1 MTDTPH
7 APATG
12 DRPID
17 RPDVA
22 YVMTHHPRVAM
33 TFIAGEL
40 AEIQRLGGRITPIA
54 MNSPAAEDVATPEGA
69 AARAETLYLKE
80 QGIAR
85 LAITWAAVTARHP
98 VAMARLVRTAVA
110 SARLDPKLIIRRLV
124 HLVYAAT
131 AVRRCRARGVRHLHA
146 HFGQSPSTIAW
157 FTAEIG
163 NMGRGPRWTWSFT
176 IHGFQDFVDETIA
189 RLDLKAASATFV
201 VCISDFTRS
210 QLCRITDPRLWDR
223 FHVVRCGID
232 LEAFAPRAPR
242 PMREVPRVLV
252 VARLS
257 AEKGHPVLLEAARIL
272 RERGTRIEVEIV
284 GSGPYEPEIREQ
296 AVRSGIADDVHFLGE
311 LQPAEVAVRL
321 ADADVFC
328 LPSFN
333 EGLPVSI
340 MEAMA
345 VGVPVVSTCI
355 SGIPE
360 LAVHHETALTV
371 PAANAT
377 ALADA
382 LALLVR
388 DPSGSAP
395 MRDDLVRAARSAVER
410 DHDVHTNVARLAALF
425 AAARRADGTGEH

>member
-1 MTDTPH
+1 M
-7 APATG
+7 
-12 DRPID
+12 
-17 RPDVA
+17 
-22 YVMTHHPRVAM
+22 
-33 TFIAGEL
+33 
-40 AEIQRLGGRITPIA
+40 
-54 MNSPAAEDVATPEGA
+54 
-69 AARAETLYLKE
+69 
-80 QGIAR
+80 
-85 LAITWAAVTARHP
+85 
-98 VAMARLVRTAVA
+98 
-110 SARLDPKLIIRRLV
+110 
-124 HLVYAAT
+124 
-131 AVRRCRARGVRHLHA
+131 
-146 HFGQSPSTIAW
+146 
-157 FTAEIG
+157 
-163 NMGRGPRWTWSFT
+163 
-176 IHGFQDFVDETIA
+176 
-189 RLDLKAASATFV
+189 
-201 VCISDFTRS
+201 
-210 QLCRITDPRLWDR
+210 
-223 FHVVRCGID
+223 
-232 LEAFAPRAPR
+232 
-242 PMREVPRVLV
+242 
-252 VARLS
+252 
-257 AEKGHPVLLEAARIL
+257 LLEAARIL